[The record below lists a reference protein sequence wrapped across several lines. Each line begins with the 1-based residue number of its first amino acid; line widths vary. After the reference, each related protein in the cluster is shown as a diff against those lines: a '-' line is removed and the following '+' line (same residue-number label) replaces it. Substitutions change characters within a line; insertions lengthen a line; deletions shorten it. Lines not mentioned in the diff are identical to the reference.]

1 MAKKKE
7 KHIKGAVTSAMPGIV
22 IKIKVKVGEKVKKGD
37 TIAILESMKM
47 ENTINSPIS
56 GEVKKICVN
65 EDDTVSRDD
74 ILIIIREI

>member
-1 MAKKKE
+1 MATK
-7 KHIKGAVTSAMPGIV
+7 KHIKGAVISTMPGII
-22 IKIKVKVGEKVKKGD
+22 IKIKVKAGEKVKEGD

-65 EDDTVSRDD
+65 EGDTVSHDD
-74 ILIIIREI
+74 ILMIIRKI

>member
-1 MAKKKE
+1 MPKE
-7 KHIKGAVTSAMPGIV
+7 KHIKGAVTSAMPGII
-22 IKIKVKVGEKVKKGD
+22 IKIKVKAGDNVKKGD